1 MMNRLKNRRTLSSL
15 VVLAI
20 VFLIAVFLSPVISS
34 NLWDHVDKSD
44 SQYEATKVERVVDG
58 DTIVVNCGGVEKKV
72 RLIGIDCPES
82 VHSDESKNTQEGRT
96 ASAYTK
102 NLLSEGQTVWL
113 EKDVS
118 DTDKFDRLLRYVWL
132 DDPAVI
138 STDEDLESTMLNA
151 KLVYEGYA
159 QAKEYK
165 PDTKYANIFNEL
177 EKDAISNNRGVS
189 YLWK

>member
-1 MMNRLKNRRTLSSL
+1 MNRLKNRRTLSSL

-34 NLWDHVDKSD
+34 NLWGHVDKSN
-44 SQYEATKVERVVDG
+44 SQYEAAKVERVVDG
-58 DTIVVNCGGVEKKV
+58 DTIVVNCDGVEKKV

-82 VHSDESKNTQEGRT
+82 VHSDESKNAQEGRD

-102 NLLSEGQTVWL
+102 NLLSEGRTVWL

-132 DDPAVI
+132 DDPAAI

-151 KLVYEGYA
+151 KLVYKGYA